1 MATLEKRNP
10 KTSLHFKNNKLI
22 ALKLTHKNHVI
33 FGIHN

>member
-22 ALKLTHKNHVI
+22 ALKVI
-33 FGIHN
+33 NTQESHDIWYP